1 MRDAQARWLNGSRGQ
16 GQSSRLRVPTDEE
29 PFSLE
34 IGGLSET
41 CTQTSDSRPFAP
53 RDECVLVGVRSCVRL
68 TVRDHKILAVP
79 ASAFMKEE

>member
-41 CTQTSDSRPFAP
+41 CTQLRTADRSHREMSAFSLEFDRASDSPSAII
-53 RDECVLVGVRSCVRL
+53 RSSL
-68 TVRDHKILAVP
+68 SPLP
-79 ASAFMKEE
+79 LS